1 MFKWYVI
8 VLAALAVLLLMAGL
22 LALILPEDYE
32 GQEIYR
38 IDKMHA
44 IRLLDLLGGLLLTA
58 GCIAAWIAG
67 VIWQRKVDAAP

>member
-8 VLAALAVLLLMAGL
+8 VLASLAVLLLIAGL

-38 IDKMHA
+38 IDAMHA
-44 IRLLDLLGGLLLTA
+44 IRMVDLLGGLLLVA
-58 GCIAAWIAG
+58 GCIAAWTAG
-67 VIWQRKVDAAP
+67 LVWQRTVDAS

>member
-8 VLAALAVLLLMAGL
+8 VLATLAVLLLIAGL

-38 IDKMHA
+38 IDRMHA
-44 IRLLDLLGGLLLTA
+44 FRLLDLLGGLLLIV
-58 GCIAAWIAG
+58 GCIAAWAAG
-67 VIWQRKVDAAP
+67 VIWQRRVDAS

>member
-1 MFKWYVI
+1 MSKWQVI
-8 VLAALAVLLLMAGL
+8 VLAALAVLLLMTGL

-44 IRLLDLLGGLLLTA
+44 IRFLDLLGGLLLIA
-58 GCIAAWIAG
+58 GCIAAWTAG
-67 VIWQRKVDAAP
+67 LIWQRRVDAP